1 MVLIYCKQCKKAIH
15 IKTKYRN
22 YLPAFGKI
30 GGRPYGIKLHINFM
44 CSCDT
49 EKEHFEKEHF
59 EKEHF
64 EKEIIQLDQNILP
77 TSEQIIILFE
87 EQFKILL
94 QLKKLLLINIKISKK
109 NRIFPSSI
117 NDGNK

>member
-30 GGRPYGIKLHINFM
+30 GGRPYGIKLHIDFM

-49 EKEHFEKEHF
+49 

-87 EQFKILL
+87 DQFKILL